1 MKNVKELSVK
11 EMQLIKGGKYYGN
24 GLSCNKKGCT
34 VDWGTAIGIIGNN
47 AAANWATG
55 GAAGWNKG

>member
-34 VDWGTAIGIIGNN
+34 
-47 AAANWATG
+47 
-55 GAAGWNKG
+55 